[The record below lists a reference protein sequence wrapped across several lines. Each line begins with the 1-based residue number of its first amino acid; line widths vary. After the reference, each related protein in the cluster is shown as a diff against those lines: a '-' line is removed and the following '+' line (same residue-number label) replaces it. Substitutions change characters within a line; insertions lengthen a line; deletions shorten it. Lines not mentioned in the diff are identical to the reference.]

1 MVKYKPVGNRLL
13 IEREVPPEKIGSIV
27 LPKDTVEKER
37 IAICKGKV
45 IAMGDQ
51 CYKDFE
57 MIDEQRTGPDGVVTT
72 ERVGRKWCNVG
83 DTVMYQVYAGMRIP
97 DPQEPSRFIPN
108 LVFVLDKDVVC
119 ILEEDAA
126 NG

>member
-1 MVKYKPVGNRLL
+1 MKYHPVGNRLL
-13 IEREVPPEKIGSIV
+13 IERDVPPEKIGSIV
-27 LPKDTVEKER
+27 MPHDLIEKER
-37 IAICKGKV
+37 VAICKGKV

-51 CYKDFE
+51 CYKDSE
-57 MIDEQRTGPDGVVTT
+57 MIDQQRTDTFGVVTT
-72 ERVGRKWCNVG
+72 ERVGRKWCSVG

-108 LVFVLDKDVVC
+108 LVFVLDRDVVC
-119 ILEEDAA
+119 RLEEEPT

>member
-1 MVKYKPVGNRLL
+1 MQFIPVGNRLL
-13 IEREVPPEKIGSIV
+13 IEKEEVPEKIGSIV
-27 LPKDTVEKER
+27 LAPTIVEKER
-37 IAICKGKV
+37 IAICKGV
-45 IAMGDQ
+45 VVAMGDQ

-57 MIDEQRTGPDGVVTT
+57 MIDVQRTGADGVVTT

-97 DPQEPSRFIPN
+97 DPNEASRFIPN

-119 ILEEDAA
+119 ILKEDAA